1 MCAVQVVRAKEQC
14 RKDGVAFDEEVYR
27 QEVAEKYR

>member
-1 MCAVQVVRAKEQC
+1 LQVARAKEQC

-27 QEVAEKYR
+27 QEMAEKYR